1 MGSTSQSGVLE
12 KLKTKKIS
20 LNFFQRQGHSVNVAI
35 DIRYK
40 SVIIAVSERKKG
52 EYVLTKLEEKVF
64 SEKIDKDSEKFQ
76 KWLKNICKALE
87 KEFSKPFYWILISSK
102 FVDTF
107 YFTIPKVNKSKI
119 DHLVEIALKRESKGN
134 LRGNVYDYSI
144 IGEKQEDGIEKLEV
158 FAYIAQKEYIGEVAK
173 LADKLDLQP
182 LGISAYHLTL
192 SNLFRGNGTVAHFF
206 LGTDWSRIDIYKGGY
221 LVFNRDIKTGF
232 VSFANEI
239 IENIKASEE
248 VEITVDLSGRDIKE
262 HKDVPD
268 LTQDDVK
275 KYFME
280 ISSRGAAKGPYDNKL
295 SGLDLKKSVSS
306 SLQRLILQ
314 IRRTMEFYSSSTKNP
329 EVNKIYVSGVI
340 DLPDDILEEIEK
352 NLGIK
357 VKKLRPVSD
366 GLVGSKLNIN
376 IPEIKESDYAPV
388 VACSIQEK
396 NEFNFL
402 STRFDRQKDKLK
414 KIVST
419 SISVFFVSLT
429 ICLSIYYLYLSSEL
443 KNTEYTYQKYLHQ
456 LRSINP
462 VIDGVKLKKIAEIL
476 NNEKLKVKKAS
487 SVYRPISLIKDLA
500 RLTPGDIKWTKLHM
514 DVPAGKLR
522 LDVAIKN
529 YDLAKLKIANY
540 ILTLKS
546 SPLVSDVVIS
556 GEKTVFYSKNK
567 YYSYSIEVSF

>member
-1 MGSTSQSGVLE
+1 MV
-12 KLKTKKIS
+12 K
-20 LNFFQRQGHSVNVAI
+20 
-35 DIRYK
+35 
-40 SVIIAVSERKKG
+40 
-52 EYVLTKLEEKVF
+52 
-64 SEKIDKDSEKFQ
+64 
-76 KWLKNICKALE
+76 KNICKALE

-275 KYFME
+275 K
-280 ISSRGAAKGPYDNKL
+280 I
-295 SGLDLKKSVSS
+295 
-306 SLQRLILQ
+306 
-314 IRRTMEFYSSSTKNP
+314 FY
-329 EVNKIYVSGVI
+329 
-340 DLPDDILEEIEK
+340 
-352 NLGIK
+352 
-357 VKKLRPVSD
+357 
-366 GLVGSKLNIN
+366 
-376 IPEIKESDYAPV
+376 
-388 VACSIQEK
+388 
-396 NEFNFL
+396 
-402 STRFDRQKDKLK
+402 
-414 KIVST
+414 
-419 SISVFFVSLT
+419 
-429 ICLSIYYLYLSSEL
+429 
-443 KNTEYTYQKYLHQ
+443 
-456 LRSINP
+456 
-462 VIDGVKLKKIAEIL
+462 
-476 NNEKLKVKKAS
+476 
-487 SVYRPISLIKDLA
+487 
-500 RLTPGDIKWTKLHM
+500 GDI
-514 DVPAGKLR
+514 
-522 LDVAIKN
+522 
-529 YDLAKLKIANY
+529 
-540 ILTLKS
+540 
-546 SPLVSDVVIS
+546 
-556 GEKTVFYSKNK
+556 
-567 YYSYSIEVSF
+567 